1 MEKDIYTFA
10 EEQDKNLSRV
20 VDASAG
26 TCSLGPSKK
35 VKAAVR
41 KAVRDVDLYPDP
53 NSRRLRKFFSSKF
66 GIPEDCFLFGQSV
79 QGLLEL
85 VTSVLRPGTIRIAGP
100 ALPLYRKAEAGYK
113 TEVILTGDADAEKN
127 TDPSMLTG
135 LCGTGDLLL
144 ISNPNRLTGRMTD
157 RRELFDVLSAIAD
170 SGSHGVLD
178 ESLIEFTGDDRL
190 YEGAGVSDNIIVIR
204 TTAHFFGVP
213 GLELAYAVSSPATIL
228 RLQEHAPA
236 GVNILAATAAITA
249 LKDKTYIKTAKKFS
263 DTERRALFSGLRKI
277 PGMTVCASDS
287 NVFLLKIFGDAAKV
301 MSGLSRA
308 GFLVRDCSDIAGLG
322 ESFLRLSILSHDM
335 NKKLLRVL
343 KEAIV

>member
-10 EEQDKNLSRV
+10 AERDRNLSRV

-26 TCSLGPSKK
+26 TCALGPSKK
-35 VKAAVR
+35 VKAAIR

-66 GIPEDCFLFGQSV
+66 GIPEDCFLFGRSV

-85 VTSVLRPGTIRIAGP
+85 IPSVLRPGTIRIAGP
-100 ALPLYRKAEAGYK
+100 ALPLYRKAAAGYK
-113 TEVILTGDADAEKN
+113 TEVILTSDAAADKDAG
-127 TDPSMLTG
+127 PVMLKG
-135 LCGTGDLLL
+135 LCVKGDLLL
-144 ISNPNRLTGRMTD
+144 ISNPNRMTGRMAD
-157 RRELFDVLSAIAD
+157 RRELFEVLSAVAE
-170 SGSHGVLD
+170 SGSYVVLD
-178 ESLIEFTGDDRL
+178 ESLVEFTGDDQL
-190 YEGAGVSDNIIVIR
+190 YERAGASDNIIVIR

-236 GVNILAATAAITA
+236 GVNILAATAAMTA
-249 LKDKTYIKTAKKFS
+249 LKDKTYIKTAKKFT
-263 DTERRALFSGLRKI
+263 DDERRALFSGLRKI
-277 PGMTVCASDS
+277 PGMAVCASDS
-287 NVFLLKIFGDAAKV
+287 NVFLLKIDGDAAKV

-308 GFLVRDCSDIAGLG
+308 GFLIRDCSDIDGLG
-322 ESFLRLSILSHDM
+322 NGFLRLSILSHDM

-343 KEAIV
+343 KETMV